1 MNSTANCL
9 GFMTAVA
16 LLWFGESSNMGAL
29 AIIVVDTQV
38 HIWAANTPE
47 RPWGEG
53 MENRAH
59 LPVPLGH
66 EELLGLMDRAG
77 VDCAI
82 LIPPSLDGDRNDLC
96 LAAAHEHADRF
107 AVMGRLL
114 LGHPCAPAQL
124 AAMKHQRAMLG
135 VRLTFHRDDDRPLL
149 TNGAADWFWPA
160 AERLQ
165 MPVMVHAP
173 EQLPQIAAIAARH
186 PGLKIIIDHMGFARE
201 TMDEHAGAA
210 AQRVCELARYRN
222 VFVKVSAL
230 PCYSTQGYPFH
241 NLHDPL
247 KRVIEK
253 FGVERSFWG
262 SDFSRLPGSCSY
274 RQALTMFTEELDFLS
289 AGELEWVMG
298 RGVLQCLGWQPQ
310 MREARS
316 RPPLA

>member
-1 MNSTANCL
+1 VNR
-9 GFMTAVA
+9 
-16 LLWFGESSNMGAL
+16 GAL

-59 LPVPLGH
+59 LPIPLGQ
-66 EELLGLMDRAG
+66 EELLVLMDRAG

-96 LAAAHEHADRF
+96 LAAARQHPDRF
-107 AVMGRLL
+107 AVMGRLF
-114 LGHPCAPAQL
+114 LGHPSAAARL
-124 AAMKHQRAMLG
+124 AEMKSQRGMLG
-135 VRLTFHRDDDRPLL
+135 VRLTFHRDDDRPFL
-149 TNGAADWFWPA
+149 TNGVADWFWPA

-173 EQLPQIAAIAARH
+173 ERLQQIAVIAARH

-201 TMDEHAGAA
+201 TMDEHAMAG
-210 AQRVCELARYRN
+210 AQRVCELARYPN

-230 PCYSTQGYPFH
+230 PCYSTQSYPFR

-247 KRVIEK
+247 KRVIEA

-262 SDFSRLPGSCSY
+262 SDFSRLPRSCSY
-274 RQALTMFTEELDFLS
+274 RQAVTMFTEELGFL
-289 AGELEWVMG
+289 APGEFAWVMG
-298 RGVLQCLGWQPQ
+298 RGVLACLNWQPEP
-310 MREARS
+310 RES
-316 RPPLA
+316 RNAPAAL